1 MSSSVVLVTGG
12 AGFVGSHV
20 VDRLTAAGHRARI
33 LDTRPSP
40 WHEAA
45 RVETV
50 IGDVRR
56 LQDVR
61 RAVRGCVAV
70 CHLAAAAD
78 VNDVHAHPAWATEL
92 NAMGTLNVLEA
103 ARLARVPRVVYAS
116 TVWVYSDVDG
126 AAVDED
132 TPLVHPAHLYT
143 AGKLSGELYCR
154 SYEELYGVQSTVLRF
169 GIPYGPRA
177 RPTAV
182 IPIFINRALRGEALT
197 IAGSGD
203 QERSFVYVEDLAEGV
218 VAALAPEAAGRTYNL
233 AGAETTTVR
242 ELADLVCAEVAPT
255 EIVHTPGRSGDLKG
269 AVISS
274 ERAWDELGWRASTP
288 LRDGIHR
295 YARWLRAESAP
306 LPAAAPQA
314 RVPAPSGARRVA
326 ARLVAAAADPVFV
339 GAAALLAVLSAIGAV
354 ALGTDDAA
362 RLMAITLVGAALLMP
377 LSVLTLSAWPDAL
390 RQVQV
395 SCIGFIAVFCVVLLG
410 LIEAGDLTLDRA
422 DVLEVVLL
430 SGVVTSGLHVL
441 PRRLDAVSRR

>member
-1 MSSSVVLVTGG
+1 VLVTGG

-40 WHEAA
+40 WHDAA

-56 LQDVR
+56 LQDVH
-61 RAVRGCVAV
+61 RAMLGCVAV

-154 SYEELYGVQSTVLRF
+154 SYAELYGVQSTVLRF

-182 IPIFINRALRGEALT
+182 IPIFVNRALHGEALT

-233 AGAETTTVR
+233 AGGETTTVR

-255 EIVHTPGRSGDLKG
+255 EILHTPGRSGDLKG

-274 ERAWDELGWRASTP
+274 ERAWSELGWRASTP
-288 LRDGIHR
+288 LSDGIHR
-295 YARWLRAESAP
+295 YAQWLRAEAAPVPAVAP
-306 LPAAAPQA
+306 LAA
-314 RVPAPSGARRVA
+314 PAPSGVRRVA
-326 ARLVAAAADPVFV
+326 ARLAAAAADPVFV
-339 GAAALLAVLSAIGAV
+339 GAAALLAVLAAIVAV
-354 ALGTDDAA
+354 ALGTGDTA
-362 RLMAITLVGAALLMP
+362 RMTAITLLGAALLMP
-377 LSVLTLSAWPDAL
+377 LSVLTLSAWPDGM
-390 RQVQV
+390 RQVQL
-395 SCIGFIAVFCVVLLG
+395 SCIGFIAVFCVVVLG
-410 LIEAGDLTLDRA
+410 LIGAGDLTLDRA